1 MHLEARGGCW
11 EFDSCPVSFIILREN
26 LLLNLARLAAN
37 KP

>member
-11 EFDSCPVSFIILREN
+11 EFGSFPVSLILLRQS